1 MASDTAWLGH
11 DDFIP
16 AEDATI
22 AIPPPAQTNAIG
34 CDPPTVE
41 KTVHPAEASGPSED
55 PKLPLMGL
63 PAEVRLHLFRYLL
76 VKDSEVYIYSN
87 GPNEDVDER
96 YRNKCSTIGVKIV
109 TSILRVN
116 KKAAE
121 EGLEILYGENIF
133 MFHFV
138 GVLTTFLTD
147 FETCPEGGILKM
159 GAYKI
164 KVVLGVPFGMKPP
177 MCWPNRWYTALFL
190 SVLCPYLLNLKQL
203 TLTTYYADVRKKGAN
218 AQDLRDSAT
227 WTYQGLRGFL
237 AMAAAV
243 TEFHSQMR
251 KAFWRPW
258 RGPIV
263 ERMLWED
270 EDGEEVV
277 NEVCHEWF
285 IDIFRSG
292 SGPDLK
298 HDETMKDAYADSK
311 AVVLNSPLIRRL
323 VWEEDGYVGDLKEL
337 FLPNDVQ
344 SSELN
349 MERLWYWEHVA
360 EYLGINA
367 DLEKLDGWRI

>member
-55 PKLPLMGL
+55 PKLQLMGL

-133 MFHFV
+133 MFH
-138 GVLTTFLTD
+138 
-147 FETCPEGGILKM
+147 
-159 GAYKI
+159 
-164 KVVLGVPFGMKPP
+164 
-177 MCWPNRWYTALFL
+177 
-190 SVLCPYLLNLKQL
+190 S
-203 TLTTYYADVRKKGAN
+203 
-218 AQDLRDSAT
+218 
-227 WTYQGLRGFL
+227 
-237 AMAAAV
+237 
-243 TEFHSQMR
+243 
-251 KAFWRPW
+251 
-258 RGPIV
+258 
-263 ERMLWED
+263 
-270 EDGEEVV
+270 
-277 NEVCHEWF
+277 
-285 IDIFRSG
+285 
-292 SGPDLK
+292 
-298 HDETMKDAYADSK
+298 
-311 AVVLNSPLIRRL
+311 
-323 VWEEDGYVGDLKEL
+323 
-337 FLPNDVQ
+337 
-344 SSELN
+344 
-349 MERLWYWEHVA
+349 
-360 EYLGINA
+360 
-367 DLEKLDGWRI
+367 